1 MTLLLIA
8 FCQVALCFFYVSRKD
23 KPRSL
28 LLYALVSS
36 TAISSAWVVETIST
50 GRLVAALAGAA
61 VASLALLCGFSLA
74 ALSERVNAS
83 QRKIDVPSESTELL
97 AVSLPLQR
105 APFARGCVTLPEIV
119 AAMLHLESDYV
130 FVDDE
135 HVASLSGAGSGNSVI
150 LTKVPCLTTSTTVPE
165 ALSLL
170 RTTGSPVG
178 LVLDDSG
185 ATRWFV
191 TLEEVLE
198 QMLFDS
204 GKLPVTPPEHT
215 VEVDGWVTLARLARI
230 GFSLPRG
237 EWRSVGGLLSAKAG
251 CIPEAGYS
259 IELHPYRVT
268 VKTATHRAVTRVV
281 LETVL

>member
-1 MTLLLIA
+1 M
-8 FCQVALCFFYVSRKD
+8 
-23 KPRSL
+23 

-36 TAISSAWVVETIST
+36 TAVSSAWVAGTLATS
-50 GRLVAALAGAA
+50 RLVGTLAGT
-61 VASLALLCGFSLA
+61 VLVSLTILCGFSLA
-74 ALSERVNAS
+74 LLAKRINTS
-83 QRKIDVPSESTELL
+83 QHQIDAPSENTELL

-119 AAMLHLESDYV
+119 SAMRRLESDYV

-150 LTKVPCLTTSTTVPE
+150 LTKVPSLTTSTTVTE

-178 LVLDDSG
+178 LVLDDAG
-185 ATRWFV
+185 APRWFV

-204 GKLPVTPPEHT
+204 GKLPATPLAHT

-230 GFSLPRG
+230 GFPLPRG

-251 CIPEAGYS
+251 RIPEAGYS

>member
-1 MTLLLIA
+1 MIA
-8 FCQVALCFFYVSRKD
+8 FFQLALCFLYVSRKS
-23 KPRSL
+23 KPRSR
-28 LLYALVSS
+28 LLYALVLS
-36 TAISSAWVVETIST
+36 TAISSAWVAGTLSS
-50 GRLVAALAGAA
+50 GRLVGALAGAA
-61 VASLALLCGFSLA
+61 FGISVHLFGIGVALLY
-74 ALSERVNAS
+74 ERVNS
-83 QRKIDVPSESTELL
+83 GQNQTVVPSESGPVL
-97 AVSLPLQR
+97 AVALPLQR
-105 APFARGCVTLPEIV
+105 APFARGCVTLPEIES
-119 AAMLHLESDYV
+119 AMRRLESDYV

-135 HVASLSGAGSGNSVI
+135 HIASLSGAGSGNSLV
-150 LTKVPCLTTSTTVPE
+150 LTKAPCMTSSTSIVD

-170 RTTGSPVG
+170 RAAGSPVG

-204 GKLPVTPPEHT
+204 GKLPVTPLAHT

-251 CIPEAGYS
+251 RIPEVGYS
-259 IELHPYRVT
+259 IDLHPYRVT

>member
-1 MTLLLIA
+1 M
-8 FCQVALCFFYVSRKD
+8 
-23 KPRSL
+23 

-36 TAISSAWVVETIST
+36 TAVSSAWVVETLATS
-50 GRLVAALAGAA
+50 RLLGVLAGA
-61 VASLALLCGFSLA
+61 VLSSLTLLCGFSLA
-74 ALSERVNAS
+74 LLAKRINTR
-83 QRKIDVPSESTELL
+83 QHQIDAPSENTELL

-105 APFARGCVTLPEIV
+105 APFARGCVTLPDIV
-119 AAMLHLESDYV
+119 SAMRRLESDYV

-150 LTKVPCLTTSTTVPE
+150 LTKVPCLTTSTTVTE

-178 LVLDDSG
+178 LVLDDAG
-185 ATRWFV
+185 APRWFV

-204 GKLPVTPPEHT
+204 GKLPATPLAHT

-230 GFSLPRG
+230 GFPLPRG

-251 CIPEAGYS
+251 RIPEAGYS

-268 VKTATHRAVTRVV
+268 VKTATHRAVKRVV

>member
-1 MTLLLIA
+1 
-8 FCQVALCFFYVSRKD
+8 
-23 KPRSL
+23 
-28 LLYALVSS
+28 
-36 TAISSAWVVETIST
+36 
-50 GRLVAALAGAA
+50 VAALA
-61 VASLALLCGFSLA
+61 SLSLLCGFSVA
-74 ALSERVNAS
+74 ALSERIKAS
-83 QRKIDVPSESTELL
+83 QHPIDAPSESTALL
-97 AVSLPLQR
+97 AVALPLQR
-105 APFARGCVTLPEIV
+105 APFARGCVTLPEIMS
-119 AAMLHLESDYV
+119 AMLRLESDYV

-135 HVASLSGAGSGNSVI
+135 HVASLSGAGSGNSVV

-165 ALSLL
+165 VLSLL

-204 GKLPVTPPEHT
+204 GKLPVTTPAHT

-230 GFSLPRG
+230 GFALPLG

-251 CIPEAGYS
+251 RIPEAGYS

-268 VKTATHRAVTRVV
+268 VTAATHRAVTRVV